1 MGADRRFQFKPIIF
15 IKKPS
20 KKLAL
25 IKNYNV
31 YFNYTFEMEEAMEA
45 SVVDLRYRMHD
56 VLAALDRNEEVK
68 VSYRGALKG
77 IIIPVRRKTAKRVS
91 GTHPAFGMWR
101 DDQRSV
107 DEVMSTL
114 RRERVFP

>member
-1 MGADRRFQFKPIIF
+1 
-15 IKKPS
+15 
-20 KKLAL
+20 
-25 IKNYNV
+25 
-31 YFNYTFEMEEAMEA
+31 MEA
-45 SVVDLRYRMHD
+45 SVVDLRYKMHD

-77 IIIPVRRKTAKRVS
+77 IIVPAQRKIAKRAGS
-91 GTHPAFGMWR
+91 THPAFGMWR
-101 DDQRSV
+101 DDKRSV